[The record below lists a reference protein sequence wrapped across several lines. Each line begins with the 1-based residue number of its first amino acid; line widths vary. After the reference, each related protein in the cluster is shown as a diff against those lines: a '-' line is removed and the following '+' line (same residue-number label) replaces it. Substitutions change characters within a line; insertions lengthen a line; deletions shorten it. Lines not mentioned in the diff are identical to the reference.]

1 MQGIEEGFKEAVI
14 EICRE
19 LESFSSVKREQEVIK
34 RIFQRF
40 FKELLEIR
48 NLMADI
54 KIQYTGWKIKGG
66 NFPGS
71 RIFFYRERQ
80 YERKSEIIRN
90 SIHEAPHPT

>member
-1 MQGIEEGFKEAVI
+1 MQGIEEHFKEAVI

-54 KIQYTGWKIKGG
+54 KIQYMGWKIKEG

-71 RIFFYRERQ
+71 SNFFFKK
-80 YERKSEIIRN
+80 RKN
-90 SIHEAPHPT
+90 N